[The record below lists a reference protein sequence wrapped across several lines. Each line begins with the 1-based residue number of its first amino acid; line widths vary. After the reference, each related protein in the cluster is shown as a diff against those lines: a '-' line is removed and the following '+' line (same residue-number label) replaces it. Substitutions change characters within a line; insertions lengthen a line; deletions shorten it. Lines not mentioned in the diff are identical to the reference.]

1 MTGAMAWPP
10 RAPGTEDGKKM
21 IRRRH
26 FLGCLAVS
34 LAAPLWAW
42 QPATAEDSEDAAR
55 VFIETMADKAVAAL
69 TKVDVPRE
77 ERVRRFRSLLHE
89 HFAVNTIG
97 RWVLGRYWRAASE
110 PQREEYLK
118 LFEEL
123 IVSTYVDRFT
133 RYSGEDFAVT
143 RTVRNS
149 DRDTLVFSVIS
160 RPQGA
165 EPISV
170 GWRVRGHEG
179 QFKIVDV
186 VVEGVSMGQTQ
197 RSEFASVI
205 RRNGGTVEGL
215 LRQLRRQLGS
225 DV

>member
-1 MTGAMAWPP
+1 MMG
-10 RAPGTEDGKKM
+10 
-21 IRRRH
+21 RRH
-26 FLGCLAVS
+26 LLGGLVIL
-34 LAAPLWAW
+34 LAATVWGW
-42 QPATAEDSEDAAR
+42 QPAIADDSEDAAR
-55 VFIETMADKAVAAL
+55 AFIETMADKAVAAL
-69 TKVDVPRE
+69 TKGDVPRE

-89 HFAVNTIG
+89 HFAVNTIA

-110 PQREEYLK
+110 EQREEYLE

-123 IVSTYVDRFT
+123 IISTYVDRFT
-133 RYSGEDFAVT
+133 RYSGEEFAVT

-149 DRDTLVFSVIS
+149 DRDTLVLSTLS
-160 RPQGA
+160 RPRGA
-165 EPISV
+165 DPISV
-170 GWRVRGHEG
+170 GWRVRGREG
-179 QFKIVDV
+179 RFKIVDV